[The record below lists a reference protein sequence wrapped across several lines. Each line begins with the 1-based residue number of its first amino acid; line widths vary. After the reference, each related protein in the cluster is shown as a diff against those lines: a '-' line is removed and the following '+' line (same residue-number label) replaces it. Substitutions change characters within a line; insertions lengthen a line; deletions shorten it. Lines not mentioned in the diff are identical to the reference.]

1 MFRPRLFSFHSVS
14 RFGREVTRLTSLNKL
29 VENIEKYVCI
39 CTFTVMLLLT
49 FLNVV
54 SRFAL
59 HMSLSFSEEIVTSL
73 FVLASL
79 AGTSMAIRDGSHLGL
94 DYVTSFMPASAQRF
108 FAVVANMLGALM
120 CCVILYYGVLM
131 VADEYA
137 SGQLSATM
145 QWPEWIY
152 GLSVPVGAVL
162 LLFRYCYAI
171 FLLSRGKSGVAA
183 HMEGA
188 Q

>member
-1 MFRPRLFSFHSVS
+1 M
-14 RFGREVTRLTSLNKL
+14 TTLNKYI
-29 VENIEKYVCI
+29 ERIEKYVCI

-49 FLNVV
+49 FINVV
-54 SRFAL
+54 SRFVL

-94 DYVTSFMPASAQRF
+94 DYITSFMSKPVQRLL
-108 FAVVANMLGALM
+108 AILANTLGGAM
-120 CCVILYYGVLM
+120 CCIILYYGILM
-131 VADEYA
+131 VADEFA
-137 SGQLSATM
+137 SNQLSATM

-152 GLSVPVGAVL
+152 GLSVPFGASL
-162 LLFRYCYAI
+162 LIFRYCYAI
-171 FLLSRGKSGVAA
+171 YLLLRGYSGVAA

>member
-1 MFRPRLFSFHSVS
+1 MPQRVDSGQEALRLK
-14 RFGREVTRLTSLNKL
+14 SLNKF
-29 VENIEKYVCI
+29 VESLEKYVCI

-49 FLNVV
+49 FCNVI
-54 SRFAL
+54 SRFVL

-94 DYVTSFMPASAQRF
+94 DYVTSFMTVRLQRF
-108 FAVVANMLGALM
+108 FALMANVMGAGM
-120 CCVILYYGVLM
+120 CGLILYYGVHM
-131 VADEYA
+131 VVDEFV
-137 SGQLSATM
+137 SNQLSATM

-152 GLSVPVGAVL
+152 GLSVPFGAAL
-162 LLFRYCYAI
+162 LIFRYIYAI
-171 FLLSRGKSGVAA
+171 FLISRGYSGVAA